1 MQKNLNT
8 LEAAGVRVA
17 AISVDDP
24 SVSRS
29 WAERSGFTFA
39 ILSDPQM
46 NVIRRFDVAVEDEG
60 IARPAEFLIDSS
72 GVVRWR
78 NLTDDY
84 YIRARPDTVLDVVA
98 HLQPPPSAR

>member
-1 MQKNLNT
+1 MQKNLKA
-8 LEAAGVRVA
+8 LEAAGVRVV

-24 SVSRS
+24 PVSRR
-29 WAERSGFTFA
+29 WAEQSGFTFA

-46 NVIRRFDVAVEDEG
+46 TVIRRFDVAVEDEG
-60 IARPAEFLIDSS
+60 IARPAEFLIDSA

-84 YIRARPDTVLDVVA
+84 YIRARPDTVLDVVR